1 MPQDTRAR
9 TRAIRAHMAATS
21 LGYSAAAAAL
31 DAPFKPGYISITECM
46 QDNGYD
52 YAEAVA
58 FLEDP
63 ANELLCEIC
72 GWTVGMVCP
81 ECSPGCGCVTNC
93 TGWRHGEWGAE
104 DDHEPAACPECGGEL
119 GSPYGCDCEYEYE
132 PAEVG

>member
-21 LGYSAAAAAL
+21 LGYTAAAAAL